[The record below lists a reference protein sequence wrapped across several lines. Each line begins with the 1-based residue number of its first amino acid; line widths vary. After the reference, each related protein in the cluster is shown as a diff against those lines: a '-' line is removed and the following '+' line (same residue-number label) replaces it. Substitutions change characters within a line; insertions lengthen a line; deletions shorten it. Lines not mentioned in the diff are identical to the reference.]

1 MGTMSQGQQPTD
13 WREQRR
19 QERAQRREG
28 RRGGFGGLIVATILI
43 VAGLGIFFPSL
54 PWQVFWGGLLI
65 LLGVWIAVAW
75 TMRGRSPTV
84 HATQQPTQ

>member
-1 MGTMSQGQQPTD
+1 MSQGQSPTD

-19 QERAQRREG
+19 QERAQRRAG
-28 RRGGFGGLIVATILI
+28 RGGYGGLIIATILI

-65 LLGVWIAVAW
+65 LLGVWIAFAW
-75 TMRGRSPTV
+75 TMRGRSRVVQP
-84 HATQQPTQ
+84 TQQPMQ